1 MKTACCSPPR
11 SLLCLLA
18 GLWSVCAHGFADR
31 GGPLRI
37 HEGPV
42 KINLVSGR
50 FLAPEGADL
59 GAESSWGPR
68 NFLFMGYDVEQ
79 ASYSLT
85 LVNESKSRRELLIV
99 MNYPFLEDVRVIH
112 KSGGIE
118 KEVGR
123 AGILSSV
130 SPNSR
135 EWSVALSLQG
145 NERANLALVFSKTA
159 GRPLATEIF
168 LYDGV
173 TFLRNS
179 GQKQLVIGA
188 YFGLLILSLV
198 FSLMLYGQIRQS
210 YYLLY
215 GLYLILS
222 FIFLASYLG
231 LANALLPAEKMIL
244 GRDIYVLSIEL
255 SLMVFFLFGQRV
267 LHASEYLPGL
277 KKIVEYLILALVV
290 LRLVLHFAAAELFS
304 KAIGIFMR
312 AWYLAIL
319 FMVVV
324 LIVEIVTYL
333 KYNRRIGA
341 LFAISFLAMLVG
353 SATLLL
359 HHSFGL
365 FPATFHGL
373 PVILYGSALEILLL
387 SFTLGLIV
395 TQAIRERSKLTEQL
409 AWEQQRFLQAFI
421 EGQEEERRRIG
432 RELHDSLGSKLTALK
447 RRLAMPEGN
456 IALEKALDD
465 VCEDVRNLSHRIT
478 PAEIELVGL
487 VEAIRDFVS
496 EIHHPLD
503 LQVRFDAYQVPEEL
517 PEPISTHLFRIVQEL
532 TQNALKHSRAT
543 SLVIQLF
550 GHPKSLTLAV
560 EDNGIG
566 MDESKRSD
574 GLGLMNIRSRVRRMS
589 GELIVDSQPGK
600 GTSVLIILP
609 L

>member
-1 MKTACCSPPR
+1 MPGEP
-11 SLLCLLA
+11 
-18 GLWSVCAHGFADR
+18 DR
-31 GGPLRI
+31 GENTR
-37 HEGPV
+37 
-42 KINLVSGR
+42 
-50 FLAPEGADL
+50 APQK
-59 GAESSWGPR
+59 
-68 NFLFMGYDVEQ
+68 FLFLGYNVRQ

-85 LVNESKSRRELLIV
+85 LVNDSEARRDLLIV
-99 MNYPFLEDVRVIH
+99 MNYPFLEDLRIVR
-112 KSGGIE
+112 KSGGVE

-123 AGILSSV
+123 AGIFSSV
-130 SPNSR
+130 SPNAR
-135 EWSVALSLQG
+135 EWSVPVSLQG
-145 NERANLALVFSKTA
+145 KEQAHLVLVFSKTA
-159 GRPLATEIF
+159 GRPLATDII
-168 LYDGV
+168 LYDGI
-173 TFLRNS
+173 TYLRDS
-179 GQKQLVIGA
+179 GQSQLVVGA
-188 YFGLLILSLV
+188 YFGLLILSLL

-231 LANALLPAEKMIL
+231 MTNTLLPARKMVL

-267 LHASEYLPGL
+267 LHASQYLPGL
-277 KKIVEYLILALVV
+277 KKLVEYLILALVV

-304 KAIGIFMR
+304 KTIGLFMR

-319 FMVVV
+319 FMVVALV
-324 LIVEIVTYL
+324 VEIVAYL
-333 KYNRRIGA
+333 KHNRRIGA
-341 LFAISFLAMLVG
+341 LFAISFLAMLAS

-365 FPATFHGL
+365 FPASIRGL
-373 PVILYGSALEILLL
+373 PVVLYGSALEILLL

-395 TQAIRERSKLTEQL
+395 AQAIRERSKLTEQL

-447 RRLAMPEGN
+447 RRLAKPKDY
-456 IALEKALDD
+456 ATLEKAVDD

-496 EIHHPLD
+496 EIHNPSG

-532 TQNALKHSRAT
+532 AQNALKHSQAST
-543 SLVIQLF
+543 LVIQLF
-550 GHPKSLTLAV
+550 GHLKSLTLAV

-566 MDESKRSD
+566 MDVSKKSP
-574 GLGLMNIRSRVRRMS
+574 GHGLMNIRSRVRQMS
-589 GELIVDSQPGK
+589 GELMVDSQPGK
-600 GTSVLIILP
+600 GTSLLIILP